1 VLAATS
7 HLPHAAAAT
16 LAGVTPVE
24 WLDCTAGGFRDTTRI
39 AGGDPHLWAAIF
51 QANRDAV
58 LAALDRFT
66 GRLDAFRAMLEAGDR
81 DGLVAWLAEAKRV
94 RDALGT

>member
-1 VLAATS
+1 V
-7 HLPHAAAAT
+7 
-16 LAGVTPVE
+16 AGVTEPD
-24 WLDCTAGGFRDTTRI
+24 LLSLTAGGFRDVTRI
-39 AGGDPHLWAAIF
+39 AAGDPHLWAAIF
-51 QANRDAV
+51 RSNADAV

-66 GRLDAFRAMLEAGDR
+66 ARLDTFRALLEAGDR